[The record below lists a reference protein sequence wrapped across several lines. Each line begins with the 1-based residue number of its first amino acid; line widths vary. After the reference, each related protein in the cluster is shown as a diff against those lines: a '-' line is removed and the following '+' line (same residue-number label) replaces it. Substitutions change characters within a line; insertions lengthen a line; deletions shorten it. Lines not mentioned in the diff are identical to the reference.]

1 MYRTYHRN
9 EVPPGALYSWHW
21 DGDNYIWTVYESRE
35 EYDAEQARLARIEQ
49 EYNEAMQ
56 AYRDSLR

>member
-9 EVPPGALYSWHW
+9 EVPPGAIYSRHW
-21 DGDNYIWTVYESRE
+21 DSDSEYWTVYGSQE

-56 AYRDSLR
+56 AYRDSLN